1 MQKWYKIIVL
11 VMLAAL
17 LLAACTSKDITG
29 VVVEKMSDAS
39 REAQMYVEVNTGSQ
53 SVVLRVDARTYMIVK
68 VGERH
73 TFKSRKFQA
82 VTMWTLK
89 NKKGE

>member
-53 SVVLRVDARTYMIVK
+53 SVVLRVDAETYMIVE

-73 TFKSRKFQA
+73 TFKSSKFQA

>member
-53 SVVLRVDARTYMIVK
+53 NVVLRVDARTYMIVE

-89 NKKGE
+89 NTKGE